1 MQAEDL
7 DASMLVMASHSKGG
21 MDEFLIG
28 SVSSYVTRHANDIPV
43 IVLHP

>member
-1 MQAEDL
+1 
-7 DASMLVMASHSKGG
+7 